1 MFLERIAPR
10 GADFLGRYARLG
22 EPVFDH
28 ERSASNSEAKLALH
42 HQTCNRAHRE
52 ERRETTMADAALS
65 VTESVL
71 ENQRIGALQIRVVA
85 ICGLIQIC
93 DGYDVGSI
101 GWAVPSLTHAWNL
114 PPSAFAL
121 AFLWSNLGVMAG
133 ALASGPIGDRF
144 GRKPLLL
151 ASIAI
156 FGLASLLSAF
166 TASLG
171 VLSVLRF
178 FTGLGI
184 AGAFSGTTALTGDY
198 TPQRLRATMIMVT
211 FTGAPVGGFVGG
223 QIVAALLRYYD
234 WPVIF
239 ILGGLFPLMLLL
251 VMALWLPE
259 SPRFLLAKANLAP
272 RDRALLAHLGITPGP
287 SQHHGLDIARE
298 NPVKMLFGRG
308 YALQTVLLWIIFFCS
323 LLNLYLFVF
332 WLPEV
337 LHLTG
342 MTPAEAVFA
351 TSLHALGG
359 IVAVLY
365 LGYLID
371 RAGPERSLALHYGI
385 GAVFIALIALVAMP
399 YAILLAVIFFSGVTS
414 IGSQTGANATCGAL
428 YPARMRT
435 SGIGWA
441 LGIGRLGGIAAAPL
455 GGFLLARGLPPKEIF
470 LSACLFAIVAAV
482 ATGLLALRGAGA
494 APLPNPS

>member
-1 MFLERIAPR
+1 MAE
-10 GADFLGRYARLG
+10 
-22 EPVFDH
+22 
-28 ERSASNSEAKLALH
+28 ASF
-42 HQTCNRAHRE
+42 
-52 ERRETTMADAALS
+52 S
-65 VTESVL
+65 VTERAL
-71 ENQRIGALQIRVVA
+71 ENQRIGALQIGVVA
-85 ICGLIQIC
+85 ICVLIQMC

-114 PPSAFAL
+114 PPSAFSL

-151 ASIAI
+151 ASVAI
-156 FGLASLLSAF
+156 FGVASLASAF
-166 TASLG
+166 AGSLG
-171 VLSVLRF
+171 VLSALRF

-211 FTGAPVGGFVGG
+211 FTGAPLGGFVGG
-223 QIVAALLRYYD
+223 LIVAALLRHYT

-239 ILGGLFPLMLLL
+239 VLGGAFPLVLLL

-259 SPRFLLAKANLAP
+259 SPRFLARKPNLSP
-272 RDRALLAHLGITPGP
+272 RQQALLARLDVARTQTGSHPV
-287 SQHHGLDIARE
+287 DIASE
-298 NPVKMLFGRG
+298 NPVKLLFGPG
-308 YALQTVLLWIIFFCS
+308 YALQTLLLWLIFFCS

-342 MTPAEAVFA
+342 MTPPQAVFA
-351 TSLHALGG
+351 SSLIPLGG
-359 IVAVLY
+359 IFAVLY
-365 LGYLID
+365 LGLLID
-371 RAGPERSLALHYGI
+371 RFGPERALALHYALGI
-385 GAVFIALIALVAMP
+385 VFVALIALVALP
-399 YAILLAVIFFSGVTS
+399 YAALLIIIFLAGTTI
-414 IGSQTGANATCGAL
+414 IGSQTGANAACGAL

-455 GGFLLARGLPPKEIF
+455 GGFLLARGLPPAQIF
-470 LSACLFAIVAAV
+470 LSACFFALVAAT
-482 ATGLLALRGAGA
+482 ATALLVLRGRPATAGRE
-494 APLPNPS
+494 PSGPASQV